1 MMRRM
6 IAISPAEFITPM
18 TESEFNRLAEAA
30 LERVSQAL
38 EESGADCDWELKSGG
53 VLELEFADA
62 SRIVVNRHSA
72 AQQIWVAARSGGYHF
87 RHDGS
92 RWVDT
97 RDGGELFASLSR
109 RVSEQS
115 GSPVILRGE

>member
-1 MMRRM
+1 
-6 IAISPAEFITPM
+6 M
-18 TESEFNRLAEAA
+18 TESEFNSLADAAIERISRA
-30 LERVSQAL
+30 LEA
-38 EESGADCDWELKSGG
+38 SGVDCDWELKAGG
-53 VLELEFADA
+53 VLELEFADR
-62 SRIVVNRHSA
+62 SRMVINRHSA

-97 RDGGELFASLSR
+97 RDGSELFASLSR

-115 GSPVILRGE
+115 GTPVILRGE